1 MNTILGFG
9 AEDTGWRRH
18 QKIAEMED
26 GLWYGPQDW
35 NRRDKKNIRI
45 SVGET
50 AARIYK

>member
-9 AEDTGWRRH
+9 VEDTGWRRH
-18 QKIAEMED
+18 QKNC
-26 GLWYGPQDW
+26 W
-35 NRRDKKNIRI
+35 NGGRADAMVLRIETGGTKNIRI